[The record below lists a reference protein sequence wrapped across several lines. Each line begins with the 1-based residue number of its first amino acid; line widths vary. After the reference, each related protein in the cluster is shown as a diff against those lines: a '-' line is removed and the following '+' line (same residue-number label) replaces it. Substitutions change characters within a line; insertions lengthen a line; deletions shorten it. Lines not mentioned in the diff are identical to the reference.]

1 MILKAVLPFHHPIL
15 EALGRVHVFTNRAV
29 RQGFLGPQIGATTL
43 GLRSSGLAV

>member
-15 EALGRVHVFTNRAV
+15 EALGRVRSHEPRGQA
-29 RQGFLGPQIGATTL
+29 GFLGPQIRATTL